1 MLLLL
6 LLLFE
11 VQLSSFSSPPQGA
24 ALPLPPSGPRRL
36 ARPAV
41 PLSRCP
47 VVPGASAAEGG
58 SGMTTLGRPG
68 TAEGIGS
75 VNTQISSLQGC
86 FDNLVYSLEME
97 ACRLA
102 TEKQSLAEE
111 RQKVEQA
118 QHESTKRLESLDRL
132 VQAGSAWQRHLDRSS
147 TIVSNRMEQAVQSLG
162 HRVESLHTASV
173 RIETSS
179 SLARSAARSLA
190 PPLPPHWLVSGGP
203 APAAGASAGGD
214 AAGGRPGRPPPQQ
227 PAAPQ
232 CQGEPTEGPGDLPVT
247 GSAKPPPPALPPSGA
262 SGTAPPQVPHSAPA
276 GAAKPPPPALPP
288 SGASGTAPPPPPP
301 SGEGSGAAVPPP
313 PPRHA
318 PADSAGASGSQ
329 PPPPAGPPPG
339 VSAGP
344 APRVPHG
351 APAGA
356 AKSPPPAAPPSG
368 ATGAAPPQ
376 VPHGAPAGGAKRPPP
391 TFPPS
396 AA

>member
-1 MLLLL
+1 
-6 LLLFE
+6 
-11 VQLSSFSSPPQGA
+11 
-24 ALPLPPSGPRRL
+24 
-36 ARPAV
+36 
-41 PLSRCP
+41 
-47 VVPGASAAEGG
+47 
-58 SGMTTLGRPG
+58 MTTLGRPG

-262 SGTAPPQVPHSAPA
+262 SGTAPP
-276 GAAKPPPPALPP
+276 
-288 SGASGTAPPPPPP
+288 PPPP